1 MVPGTGIGLKDEIA
15 MINVGMVT
23 LGCPK
28 NTVDS
33 EVMLGLLKKNN
44 MKICT
49 DLERADAI
57 VINTC
62 AFIEPAKKESVDTIL
77 KINELKEKGQLKGLV
92 VAGCLVNKYQ
102 KELMQE
108 LTEADAFIGT
118 SNVGEIVNAVQ
129 LALNKNGAPK
139 DTFFTR
145 QPKEIYDHLSP
156 RLQLTPHYT
165 AYLKI
170 SEGCSN
176 SCKFCSIPMM
186 RGRNRSRSLESLWEE
201 AQQLADSGVRELN
214 IIGQDTTDYG
224 TDLYGSPKLAELLR
238 GLCRISNIKWIRLF
252 YAFPA
257 HLTDEMIQVLA
268 EEAKICPYLDMPIQH
283 TDDELLLQMNRKLD
297 GKGTKKLIEKLRGQI
312 PDLALRTTF
321 IVGLPGETDKK
332 FETLLQDIKKIRF
345 DRLGVFTYSNEEH
358 VPAFKMENQVPEK
371 VKKERQARVMEL
383 QQTISRELNC
393 QKIGKT
399 IEVLVEKLPDEN
411 EKRAVGRSVWDGPE
425 IDGFVYL
432 TEGAFQLGEFV
443 RGKVIDSTDYDL
455 SVQPL
460 EPLHEFAQ

>member
-1 MVPGTGIGLKDEIA
+1 V
-15 MINVGMVT
+15 INVGMVT

-44 MKICT
+44 MKICA

-62 AFIEPAKKESVDTIL
+62 ACIEPAKKESVDTIL
-77 KINELKEKGQLKGLV
+77 KINELKETGQLKGLV

-129 LALNKNGAPK
+129 LALNKNGTPK

-201 AQQLADSGVRELN
+201 ARQLADSGVRELN

-268 EEAKICPYLDMPIQH
+268 EEEKICPYLDMPIQH

-297 GKGTKKLIEKLRGQI
+297 GKGTKKIIEKLREQI

-332 FETLLQDIKKIRF
+332 FETLLRDIKKIRF

-358 VPAFKMENQVPEK
+358 VPAFKMGKQVPEK
-371 VKKERQARVMEL
+371 VKKERQQRVMEL
-383 QQTISRELNC
+383 QQKISRDLNR

-399 IEVLVEKLPDEN
+399 IEVLVEKSSDKN

-432 TEGAFQLGEFV
+432 TEGDFQPGEFV
-443 RGKVIDSTDYDL
+443 PGLVIDSTDYDL
-455 SVQPL
+455 SVKPL
-460 EPLHEFAQ
+460 EWIHEFAQ

>member
-1 MVPGTGIGLKDEIA
+1 L
-15 MINVGMVT
+15 INVGMVT

-49 DLERADAI
+49 DLEHAEAI
-57 VINTC
+57 VVNTC

-77 KINELKEKGQLKGLV
+77 KINQLKEKGKLKGLV

-129 LALNKNGAPK
+129 LALNKTGAPK
-139 DTFFTR
+139 DSFFTR
-145 QPKEIYDHLSP
+145 QPKELYDHLSP

-186 RGRNRSRSLESLWEE
+186 RGRNRSRTLESLWEE
-201 AQQLADSGVRELN
+201 AQRLADSGVRELN

-224 TDLYGSPKLAELLR
+224 TDLYGAPKLAELLR
-238 GLCRISNIKWIRLF
+238 GLCRISNLKWIRLF

-268 EEAKICPYLDMPIQH
+268 EEEKIAPYLDMPIQH

-297 GKGTKKLIEKLRGQI
+297 GKGTKKLIEKLRREI
-312 PDLALRTTF
+312 PDLALRTTL
-321 IVGLPGETDKK
+321 IVGLPGETEEKY
-332 FETLLQDIKKIRF
+332 ETLLRDVKSLRF

-358 VPAFKMENQVPEK
+358 VPAFKMGKQVPEK
-371 VKKERQARVMEL
+371 VKKERQREIMEV
-383 QQTISRELNC
+383 QQKISRELNRE
-393 QKIGKT
+393 KIGKRIDVL
-399 IEVLVEKLPDEN
+399 IEKQSNRNDLRL
-411 EKRAVGRSVWDGPE
+411 VGRSVWDGPE
-425 IDGFVYL
+425 IDGLVYFN
-432 TEGAFQLGEFV
+432 EGNFKPGDFV
-443 RGKVIDSTDYDL
+443 RALVIDSTDYDL
-455 SVQPL
+455 SVKPMD
-460 EPLHEFAQ
+460 PIHELAQ